1 MQSLRVAVDFSSR
14 ADSDNMDCVLK
25 AISRRTTGLISA
37 ALLVTALLGW
47 PSAMSVAQPPP
58 GEATVEPTL
67 GPLFRAGLDH
77 PHNCSASVL
86 ASASHDLVIT
96 AAHCLVGSGAGVE
109 FVPGYRDGNAPY
121 GVWTASQAYVD
132 PSWTASQDPRHDV
145 AILKVQRQQRGGRWV
160 GVQDVVGAN
169 RLGPAPADGASV
181 RVPAYAMGLGD
192 EPIGCQ
198 SSLYRTGGY
207 PGFDCPGYVG
217 GTSGAPFLLSAAP
230 ATSTATDGGVVVG
243 VIGGLHQGGCSDD
256 TSYSAPFGP
265 AVNSLL
271 QRATAGLTPDVLP
284 PAGSSGC

>member
-1 MQSLRVAVDFSSR
+1 VAVDFRSG
-14 ADSDNMDCVLK
+14 ADSATMGSVLQT
-25 AISRRTTGLISA
+25 ISRRTAGLISA
-37 ALLVTALLGW
+37 ALLVTATLGW
-47 PSAMSVAQPPP
+47 PPVMSAAQPPP

-67 GPLFRAGLDH
+67 GPLFLSGLDQ

-96 AAHCLVGSGAGVE
+96 AAHCLVGSGAGVQ

-121 GVWTASQAYVD
+121 GVWTVTQAYVD
-132 PSWTASQDPRHDV
+132 PAWTADQDPRYDV
-145 AILKVQRQQRGGRWV
+145 AILKVRPQQRGGRPV

-169 RLGPAPADGASV
+169 RLGVVPADGAAV
-181 RVPAYAMGLGD
+181 RVPAYALGLED

-198 SSLYRTGGY
+198 SPLYRTEGY

-217 GTSGAPFLLSAAP
+217 GTSGAPFLLPEAPAPTAASAAD
-230 ATSTATDGGVVVG
+230 SDGDVIVG

-265 AVNSLL
+265 AVYQLR
-271 QRATAGLTPDVLP
+271 QRASAGLTPDVLP